1 MDKGSV
7 FVISHIYDAD
17 FCCVTLKRVLLLYD
31 IANVTP
37 SVGFFFQNDPY

>member
-7 FVISHIYDAD
+7 FVIGHIYDAD
-17 FCCVTLKRVLLLYD
+17 FCCVTLKHGLLLYN

-37 SVGFFFQNDPY
+37 PVGFFFQNDPY